1 MTDVTHTLE
10 LAGLDAAQGSNLT
23 HSDLDYSWLCA
34 NARPVDLDGPTD
46 IPFDRFG
53 DDAIQSSIVSR
64 FQAIAGRYAT
74 RIAIDDGKTRLTY
87 AEVRRIICH
96 LARRVETVVPAARP
110 VAIVLP
116 NAALFPV
123 AALACL
129 AVGRPYVPIDLDYPT
144 ARNAEILR
152 EAGAAAAIIQSGLPA
167 ASALVPTSLP
177 SIDITEP
184 LYAPDEPPLDPVDT
198 GGPAIILFTSG
209 STGRPKGIC
218 NAQSALLLRIAQYT
232 NACHLHAEDRFILLS
247 SPSTIAGVR
256 DTFAALLNGA
266 TLHIAE
272 LRRIGIGG
280 VQQVMRDERISVYY
294 SVPSVLRSVLGGS
307 GAKAAVASL
316 RIVRLGGDTT
326 LEADMALFQAV
337 LPPTCRIL
345 VGFGS
350 TEAPT
355 VFQWFA
361 RPGMGDGLRVPCGLP
376 VPDVAFALVGQD
388 GAPVPAGEI
397 GELVVR
403 SRHVALGLWQDGRL
417 WPGPF
422 KRDRLNPAVRILHTG
437 DLCRIRPDGM
447 AELCGRKD
455 RQVKIRGLRVDPGEV
470 EAALRRCQGVADAA
484 VIVRSENSMDV
495 ALVGFVVAQPWATRL
510 DNKDLRDAVSAWL
523 PAQKCPAIIRLI
535 EEIPRLPSFK
545 PHLTTLAALDLAQR
559 STKDAA
565 EPDRVVPA
573 PASLLPRVQDAVKR
587 AWAAVCGARL
597 M

>member
-96 LARRVETVVPAARP
+96 LARRVETVVPAGRP

-218 NAQSALLLRIAQYT
+218 
-232 NACHLHAEDRFILLS
+232 HA
-247 SPSTIAGVR
+247 
-256 DTFAALLNGA
+256 AAA
-266 TLHIAE
+266 
-272 LRRIGIGG
+272 
-280 VQQVMRDERISVYY
+280 D
-294 SVPSVLRSVLGGS
+294 
-307 GAKAAVASL
+307 SL
-316 RIVRLGGDTT
+316 VH
-326 LEADMALFQAV
+326 E
-337 LPPTCRIL
+337 
-345 VGFGS
+345 
-350 TEAPT
+350 
-355 VFQWFA
+355 
-361 RPGMGDGLRVPCGLP
+361 
-376 VPDVAFALVGQD
+376 
-388 GAPVPAGEI
+388 
-397 GELVVR
+397 
-403 SRHVALGLWQDGRL
+403 
-417 WPGPF
+417 
-422 KRDRLNPAVRILHTG
+422 
-437 DLCRIRPDGM
+437 
-447 AELCGRKD
+447 
-455 RQVKIRGLRVDPGEV
+455 
-470 EAALRRCQGVADAA
+470 
-484 VIVRSENSMDV
+484 
-495 ALVGFVVAQPWATRL
+495 
-510 DNKDLRDAVSAWL
+510 
-523 PAQKCPAIIRLI
+523 
-535 EEIPRLPSFK
+535 RLPSTCRGSLH
-545 PHLTTLAALDLAQR
+545 PAQLAEHDRRRPRHVRSLAQR
-559 STKDAA
+559 SDPAHRRTA
-565 EPDRVVPA
+565 PDRDWRRAAGDARRADQRLLLGALCLALRSGRFPCEGGGCQPAHRPPRRRHDARGGHGAVPSS
-573 PASLLPRVQDAVKR
+573 ASADMSNPSRLRVDGRAHGVSMVRATRDGRWIARPLWLSRARRRSCPRRGGWR
-587 AWAAVCGARL
+587 AGAGG
-597 M
+597 